1 MVKENIQEYSVSEIS
16 NSIKNT
22 LEDSFG
28 YVRVRGEISGLQQ
41 PSSGHMYFNLKDEN
55 AVIRGIIW
63 KSNVSRIGFRP
74 EDGLEVVCSGKLTT
88 GYSER
93 YPGRS
98 DYSIHVDT
106 LKPAGEGA
114 LMALLEERKK
124 KFKLEGLFN
133 EEHKKNIPFFPE
145 TIGIITSPTGA
156 VIKDIL
162 HRLEERFPCEVLLW
176 PVPVQGNDASALITN
191 AVNGFNEMKEN
202 QNLRSPDVII
212 IARGGGSIEDLWAF
226 NEEDIVR
233 SVFASKI
240 PIISAVG
247 HETDTTLIDFVSDLR
262 APTPTAAAELCT
274 PVREELRNDLQDYQK
289 KLTNLIRFN
298 LDERKFILNTLSDKL
313 PTSLK
318 LFSSQLHRNLQSTSS
333 RLNISILKEQLISRN
348 GNLTNLTKRL
358 IKSKNIYFNTQK
370 DKILSVNKLLES
382 LSYKSIINRGYS
394 VIKNSEEKV
403 LKSKK
408 DILSDK
414 KLIIETK
421 FGTLQS
427 DLSINKNEQKP

>member
-1 MVKENIQEYSVSEIS
+1 MVKENIKEYSVSEIS
-16 NSIKNT
+16 SSIKNA

-55 AVIRGIIW
+55 AVIRGIVW

-74 EDGLEVVCSGKLTT
+74 EDGLEAVCSGKLTT

-98 DYSIHVDT
+98 DYAIHVDS
-106 LKPAGEGA
+106 LKPSGEGA

-124 KFKLEGLFN
+124 KFKSEGLFD
-133 EEHKKNIPFFPE
+133 ESYKKDIPFFPQ

-156 VIKDIL
+156 VIRDIL

-176 PVPVQGNDASALITN
+176 PVPVQGEDASELIAN
-191 AVNGFNEMKEN
+191 AVTGFNQIRVSKN
-202 QNLRSPDVII
+202 IKSPDVII

-226 NEEDIVR
+226 NEEDVVR

-247 HETDTTLIDFVSDLR
+247 HETDTTLIDYVSDLR

-274 PVREELRNDLQDYQK
+274 PVREELQNDLIEYQK
-289 KLTNLIRFN
+289 RLYNTIKTNLG
-298 LDERKFILNTLSDKL
+298 ERKIFLNAISDKL

-318 LFSSQLHRNLQSTSS
+318 LFTSQLHRNFQSTSS
-333 RLNISILKEQLISRN
+333 RLNIGILKEQLNSSN
-348 GNLTNLTKRL
+348 DHLANFSKRL
-358 IKSKNIYFNTQK
+358 VKSKDAYFNVQR
-370 DKILSVNKLLES
+370 DKIASINKLLES

-394 VIKNSEEKV
+394 VVKNSKEKV
-403 LKSKK
+403 INSKK

-421 FGTLQS
+421 FGTLRS
-427 DLSINKNEQKP
+427 DLTTGRNE

>member
-1 MVKENIQEYSVSEIS
+1 MVKENIKEYSVSEIS

-41 PSSGHMYFNLKDEN
+41 PTSGHMYFNLKDEN

-74 EDGLEVVCSGKLTT
+74 EDGLEIVCSGKLTT

-124 KFKLEGLFN
+124 KFKLEGLFD
-133 EEHKKNIPFFPE
+133 EQHKKNIPFLPE

-176 PVPVQGNDASALITN
+176 PVPVQGDDASALITN
-191 AVNGFNEMKEN
+191 AVKGFNEMKES
-202 QNLRSPDVII
+202 QNLRPPDVII

-289 KLTNLIRFN
+289 KLSNLIRSY
-298 LDERKFILNTLSDKL
+298 LDERKFILNMTADKL

-318 LFSSQLHRNLQSTSS
+318 LSTSQLYKNFQGTSS
-333 RLNISILKEQLISRN
+333 RLNIRILNEQLSSRN
-348 GNLTNLTKRL
+348 GNLANLTKRL
-358 IKSKNIYFNTQK
+358 IKSKNIYFDVQK

-394 VIKNSEEKV
+394 VIKNSKEKV
-403 LKSKK
+403 LKSEK

-421 FGTLQS
+421 FGILKTN
-427 DLSINKNEQKP
+427 LSSEKNE

>member
-1 MVKENIQEYSVSEIS
+1 MVKENIKEYSVSEIS

-28 YVRVRGEISGLQQ
+28 YIRVRGEISGLQQ
-41 PSSGHMYFNLKDEN
+41 PTSGHMYFNLKDEN

-124 KFKLEGLFN
+124 KFKLEGLFD
-133 EEHKKNIPFFPE
+133 EQHKKNIPFLPE

-176 PVPVQGNDASALITN
+176 PVPVQGDDASALITN
-191 AVNGFNEMKEN
+191 AVKGFNEMKES
-202 QNLRSPDVII
+202 QNLRPPDVII

-289 KLTNLIRFN
+289 KLSNLIRSY
-298 LDERKFILNTLSDKL
+298 LEERKFILNMTSDKL

-318 LFSSQLHRNLQSTSS
+318 LSTSQLYKNFQGTSS
-333 RLNISILKEQLISRN
+333 RLNIRILNEQLSSRN
-348 GNLTNLTKRL
+348 GNLANLTKRL
-358 IKSKNIYFNTQK
+358 IKSKNIYFDVQK

-394 VIKNSEEKV
+394 VIKNSKEKV
-403 LKSKK
+403 LKSEK

-421 FGTLQS
+421 FGILKTN
-427 DLSINKNEQKP
+427 LSSEKNE

>member
-1 MVKENIQEYSVSEIS
+1 MVKENIKEYSVSEIS
-16 NSIKNT
+16 SSIKNA

-55 AVIRGIIW
+55 AVIRGIVW

-98 DYSIHVDT
+98 DYAIHVDS
-106 LKPAGEGA
+106 LKPSGEGA

-124 KFKLEGLFN
+124 KFKSEGLFD
-133 EEHKKNIPFFPE
+133 ESYKKDIPFFPQ

-156 VIKDIL
+156 VIRDIL

-176 PVPVQGNDASALITN
+176 PVPVQGEDASELIAN
-191 AVNGFNEMKEN
+191 AVTGFNQIRVSKN
-202 QNLRSPDVII
+202 IKSPDVII

-226 NEEDIVR
+226 NEEDVVR

-247 HETDTTLIDFVSDLR
+247 HETDTTLIDYVSDLR

-274 PVREELRNDLQDYQK
+274 PVREDLQNDLIGYQK
-289 KLTNLIRFN
+289 RLYNTIKTNLG
-298 LDERKFILNTLSDKL
+298 ERKIFLNAISDKL

-318 LFSSQLHRNLQSTSS
+318 LFTSQLHRNFQITSA
-333 RLNISILKEQLISRN
+333 RLNIGILKEQLNSSN
-348 GNLTNLTKRL
+348 DHLANFSKRL
-358 IKSKNIYFNTQK
+358 VKSKDAYFNVQR
-370 DKILSVNKLLES
+370 DKIASINKLLES

-394 VIKNSEEKV
+394 VVKNSKEKV
-403 LKSKK
+403 INSKK

-421 FGTLQS
+421 FGTLRS
-427 DLSINKNEQKP
+427 DLTTGKNE

>member
-1 MVKENIQEYSVSEIS
+1 MVKENIKEYSVSEIS

-41 PSSGHMYFNLKDEN
+41 PTSGHMYFNLKDEN

-124 KFKLEGLFN
+124 KFKLEGLFD
-133 EEHKKNIPFFPE
+133 EQHKKNIPFLPE

-176 PVPVQGNDASALITN
+176 PVPVQGDDASALITN
-191 AVNGFNEMKEN
+191 AVKGFNEMKES
-202 QNLRSPDVII
+202 QNLRPPDVII

-289 KLTNLIRFN
+289 KLSNLIRSY
-298 LDERKFILNTLSDKL
+298 LDERKFILNMTSDKL

-318 LFSSQLHRNLQSTSS
+318 LSTSQLYKNFQGTSS
-333 RLNISILKEQLISRN
+333 RLNIRILNEQLSLRN
-348 GNLTNLTKRL
+348 GNLANLTKRL
-358 IKSKNIYFNTQK
+358 IKSKNIYFDVQK

-394 VIKNSEEKV
+394 VIKNSKEKV
-403 LKSKK
+403 LKSEK

-414 KLIIETK
+414 KLIIESK
-421 FGTLQS
+421 FGILKTN
-427 DLSINKNEQKP
+427 LSSEKNE

>member
-1 MVKENIQEYSVSEIS
+1 MVKENIKEYSVSEIS
-16 NSIKNT
+16 NSIKYT

-41 PSSGHMYFNLKDEN
+41 PTSGHMYFNLKDEN

-124 KFKLEGLFN
+124 KFKLEGLFD
-133 EEHKKNIPFFPE
+133 EQHKKNIPFLPE

-176 PVPVQGNDASALITN
+176 PVPVQGDDASALITN
-191 AVNGFNEMKEN
+191 AVKGFNEMKES
-202 QNLRSPDVII
+202 QNLRPPDVII

-289 KLTNLIRFN
+289 KLSNLIRSY
-298 LDERKFILNTLSDKL
+298 LDERKFILNMTSDKL

-318 LFSSQLHRNLQSTSS
+318 LSTSQLYKNFQGTSS
-333 RLNISILKEQLISRN
+333 RLNIRILNEQLSSRN
-348 GNLTNLTKRL
+348 GNLANLTKRL
-358 IKSKNIYFNTQK
+358 IKSKNIYFDVQK

-394 VIKNSEEKV
+394 VIKNSKEKV
-403 LKSKK
+403 LKSEK

-414 KLIIETK
+414 KLIIESK
-421 FGTLQS
+421 FGILKTN
-427 DLSINKNEQKP
+427 LSSEKNE

>member
-1 MVKENIQEYSVSEIS
+1 MVKENIKEYSVSEIS

-28 YVRVRGEISGLQQ
+28 YIRVRGEISGLQQ
-41 PSSGHMYFNLKDEN
+41 PTSGHMYFNLKDEN

-124 KFKLEGLFN
+124 KFKLEGLFD
-133 EEHKKNIPFFPE
+133 EQHKKNIPFLPK

-176 PVPVQGNDASALITN
+176 PVPVQGDDASALITN
-191 AVNGFNEMKEN
+191 AVKGFNEMKES
-202 QNLRSPDVII
+202 QNLRPPDVII

-289 KLTNLIRFN
+289 KLSNLIRSY
-298 LDERKFILNTLSDKL
+298 LDERKFILNMTSDKL

-318 LFSSQLHRNLQSTSS
+318 LSTSQLYKNFQGTSS
-333 RLNISILKEQLISRN
+333 RLNIRILNEQLSSRN
-348 GNLTNLTKRL
+348 GNLVNLTKRL
-358 IKSKNIYFNTQK
+358 IKSKNIYFDVQK

-394 VIKNSEEKV
+394 VIKNSKEKV
-403 LKSKK
+403 LKSEK

-421 FGTLQS
+421 FGILKS
-427 DLSINKNEQKP
+427 NLLSEKNE

>member
-1 MVKENIQEYSVSEIS
+1 MVKENIKEYSVSEIS

-41 PSSGHMYFNLKDEN
+41 PTSGHMYFNLKDEN

-124 KFKLEGLFN
+124 KFKLEGLFD
-133 EEHKKNIPFFPE
+133 EKYKKNIPFFPE

-176 PVPVQGNDASALITN
+176 PVPVQGDDASTLITN
-191 AVNGFNEMKEN
+191 AVKGFNEMKES
-202 QNLRSPDVII
+202 QNLRPPDVII

-289 KLTNLIRFN
+289 KLSNLIRSY
-298 LDERKFILNTLSDKL
+298 LDERKFILNMTSDKL

-318 LFSSQLHRNLQSTSS
+318 LSTSQLYKNFQGTSS
-333 RLNISILKEQLISRN
+333 RLNIRILNEQLSSRN
-348 GNLTNLTKRL
+348 SNLANLTKRL
-358 IKSKNIYFNTQK
+358 IKSKNIYFDVQK

-394 VIKNSEEKV
+394 VIKNSKEKV
-403 LKSKK
+403 LKSEK

-421 FGTLQS
+421 FGILKTN
-427 DLSINKNEQKP
+427 LSSEKNE

>member
-1 MVKENIQEYSVSEIS
+1 MVKENIKEYSVSEIS

-41 PSSGHMYFNLKDEN
+41 PTSGHMYFNLKDEN

-124 KFKLEGLFN
+124 KFKLEGLFD
-133 EEHKKNIPFFPE
+133 EQHKKNIPFLPE

-176 PVPVQGNDASALITN
+176 PVPVQGDDASTLITN
-191 AVNGFNEMKEN
+191 AVKGFNEMKES
-202 QNLRSPDVII
+202 QNLRPPDVII

-289 KLTNLIRFN
+289 KLSNLIRSY
-298 LDERKFILNTLSDKL
+298 LDERKFILNMTSDKL

-318 LFSSQLHRNLQSTSS
+318 LSTSQLYKNFQGTSS
-333 RLNISILKEQLISRN
+333 RLNIRILNEQLSSRN
-348 GNLTNLTKRL
+348 GNLANLTKRL
-358 IKSKNIYFNTQK
+358 IKSKNMYFDVQK

-394 VIKNSEEKV
+394 VIKNSKEKV
-403 LKSKK
+403 LKSEK

-414 KLIIETK
+414 KLIIESK
-421 FGTLQS
+421 FGILKTN
-427 DLSINKNEQKP
+427 LSSEKNE

>member
-1 MVKENIQEYSVSEIS
+1 MVKENIKEYSVSEIS
-16 NSIKNT
+16 NSIKNA

-41 PSSGHMYFNLKDEN
+41 PTSGHMYFNLKDEN

-124 KFKLEGLFN
+124 KFKLEGLFD
-133 EEHKKNIPFFPE
+133 EQHKKNIPFLPE

-176 PVPVQGNDASALITN
+176 PVPVQGDDASALITN
-191 AVNGFNEMKEN
+191 AVKGFNEMKES
-202 QNLRSPDVII
+202 QNLRPPDVII

-289 KLTNLIRFN
+289 KLSNLIRSY
-298 LDERKFILNTLSDKL
+298 LDERKFILNMTSDKL

-318 LFSSQLHRNLQSTSS
+318 LFTSQLHRNFHNSSS
-333 RLNISILKEQLISRN
+333 RLNIRILKEQLNFSN
-348 GNLTNLTKRL
+348 GNLANFTKRL
-358 IKSKNIYFNTQK
+358 IKSKDTYFNAQK
-370 DKILSVNKLLES
+370 DKIFSVNKLLES
-382 LSYKSIINRGYS
+382 LSYKSIMNRGYS
-394 VIKNSEEKV
+394 VIKNSKE
-403 LKSKK
+403 
-408 DILSDK
+408 
-414 KLIIETK
+414 
-421 FGTLQS
+421 
-427 DLSINKNEQKP
+427 

>member
-1 MVKENIQEYSVSEIS
+1 MVKENIKEYSVSEIS
-16 NSIKNT
+16 SSIKNA

-55 AVIRGIIW
+55 AVIRGIVW

-98 DYSIHVDT
+98 DYAIHVDS
-106 LKPAGEGA
+106 LKPSGEGA

-124 KFKLEGLFN
+124 KFQSEGLFD
-133 EEHKKNIPFFPE
+133 ESYKKDIPFFPQ

-156 VIKDIL
+156 VIRDIL

-176 PVPVQGNDASALITN
+176 PVPVQGEDASELIAN
-191 AVNGFNEMKEN
+191 AVIGFNQIKVSKN
-202 QNLRSPDVII
+202 IKSPDVII

-226 NEEDIVR
+226 NEEDVVR

-247 HETDTTLIDFVSDLR
+247 HETDTTLIDYVSDLR

-274 PVREELRNDLQDYQK
+274 PVREDLQNDLIGYQK
-289 KLTNLIRFN
+289 RLYNTIKTNLG
-298 LDERKFILNTLSDKL
+298 ERKIFLNAISDKL

-318 LFSSQLHRNLQSTSS
+318 LFTSQLHRNFQITSA
-333 RLNISILKEQLISRN
+333 RLNIGILKEQLNSSN
-348 GNLTNLTKRL
+348 DHLANFSKRL
-358 IKSKNIYFNTQK
+358 VKSKDAYFNVQR
-370 DKILSVNKLLES
+370 DKIASINKLLES

-394 VIKNSEEKV
+394 VVKNSKEKV
-403 LKSKK
+403 INSKK

-421 FGTLQS
+421 FGTLRS
-427 DLSINKNEQKP
+427 DLTTGKNE

>member
-1 MVKENIQEYSVSEIS
+1 MVKENIKEYSVSEIS

-41 PSSGHMYFNLKDEN
+41 PTSGHMYFNLKDEN
-55 AVIRGIIW
+55 ALIRGIIW

-124 KFKLEGLFN
+124 KFKLEGLFD
-133 EEHKKNIPFFPE
+133 EQHKKNIPFLPK

-176 PVPVQGNDASALITN
+176 PVPVQGDDASALITN
-191 AVNGFNEMKEN
+191 AVKGFNEMKES
-202 QNLRSPDVII
+202 QNLRPPDVII

-289 KLTNLIRFN
+289 KLSNLIRSY
-298 LDERKFILNTLSDKL
+298 LDERKFILNMTSDKL

-318 LFSSQLHRNLQSTSS
+318 LSTSQLYKNFQGTSS
-333 RLNISILKEQLISRN
+333 RLNIRILNEQLSSRN
-348 GNLTNLTKRL
+348 GNLANLTKRL
-358 IKSKNIYFNTQK
+358 IKSKNIYFDVQK

-394 VIKNSEEKV
+394 VIKNSKEKV
-403 LKSKK
+403 LKSEK

-421 FGTLQS
+421 FGILKTN
-427 DLSINKNEQKP
+427 LSSEKNE

>member
-1 MVKENIQEYSVSEIS
+1 MVKENIKEYSVSEIS

-41 PSSGHMYFNLKDEN
+41 PTSGHMYFNLKDEN

-124 KFKLEGLFN
+124 KFKLEGLFD
-133 EEHKKNIPFFPE
+133 EQHKKNIPFLPE

-176 PVPVQGNDASALITN
+176 PVPVQGDDASALITN
-191 AVNGFNEMKEN
+191 AVKGFNEMKES
-202 QNLRSPDVII
+202 QNLRPPDVII

-289 KLTNLIRFN
+289 KLSNLIRSY
-298 LDERKFILNTLSDKL
+298 LDERKFILNMTSDKL

-318 LFSSQLHRNLQSTSS
+318 LSTSQLYKNFQGTSS
-333 RLNISILKEQLISRN
+333 RLNIRILNEQLSSRN
-348 GNLTNLTKRL
+348 GNLANLTKRL
-358 IKSKNIYFNTQK
+358 IKSKNIYFDVQK

-394 VIKNSEEKV
+394 VIKNSKEKV
-403 LKSKK
+403 LKSEK

-421 FGTLQS
+421 FGILKTN
-427 DLSINKNEQKP
+427 LSSEKNE

>member
-1 MVKENIQEYSVSEIS
+1 MVKENIKEYLVSEIS

-55 AVIRGIIW
+55 AVIRGIVW

-74 EDGLEVVCSGKLTT
+74 EDGLEAVCSGKLTT

-98 DYSIHVDT
+98 DYAIHVDS
-106 LKPAGEGA
+106 LKPSGEGA

-124 KFKLEGLFN
+124 KFASEGLFD
-133 EEHKKNIPFFPE
+133 EDHKKDIPFFPE

-162 HRLEERFPCEVLLW
+162 HRLEERFPCNVLLW
-176 PVPVQGNDASALITN
+176 PVPVQGDDASELISN
-191 AVNGFNEMKEN
+191 AVKGFNEIKNN
-202 QNLRSPDVII
+202 QSLKSPDVII
-212 IARGGGSIEDLWAF
+212 IARGGGSIEDLWPF
-226 NEEDIVR
+226 NEENVVR

-247 HETDTTLIDFVSDLR
+247 HETDTTLIDYVSDLR

-274 PVREELRNDLQDYQK
+274 PVKGELSSDLSEYQK
-289 KLTNLIRFN
+289 KLSNLIKSN
-298 LDERKFILNTLSDKL
+298 LEERKYFLNTLSDKF

-318 LFSSQLHRNLQSTSS
+318 LFIGQLHSSFQNASS
-333 RLNISILKEQLISRN
+333 RLNIGILKEQLNSSN
-348 GNLTNLTKRL
+348 DNLVNFSKRL
-358 IKSKNIYFNTQK
+358 IKSKNTYFNAQR
-370 DKILSVNKLLES
+370 DKILSMNKLLES

-394 VIKNSEEKV
+394 VIKNSKAKV

-421 FGTLQS
+421 FGILQS
-427 DLSINKNEQKP
+427 DLSTENNE

>member
-1 MVKENIQEYSVSEIS
+1 MVKENIKEYSVSEIS

-41 PSSGHMYFNLKDEN
+41 PTSGHMYFNLKDEN

-63 KSNVSRIGFRP
+63 KSNVTRIGFRP

-124 KFKLEGLFN
+124 KFKLEGLFD
-133 EEHKKNIPFFPE
+133 EQHKKNIPFLPE

-176 PVPVQGNDASALITN
+176 PVPVQGDDASALITN
-191 AVNGFNEMKEN
+191 AVKGFNEMKE
-202 QNLRSPDVII
+202 
-212 IARGGGSIEDLWAF
+212 
-226 NEEDIVR
+226 
-233 SVFASKI
+233 
-240 PIISAVG
+240 
-247 HETDTTLIDFVSDLR
+247 
-262 APTPTAAAELCT
+262 
-274 PVREELRNDLQDYQK
+274 
-289 KLTNLIRFN
+289 
-298 LDERKFILNTLSDKL
+298 
-313 PTSLK
+313 
-318 LFSSQLHRNLQSTSS
+318 SQ
-333 RLNISILKEQLISRN
+333 
-348 GNLTNLTKRL
+348 
-358 IKSKNIYFNTQK
+358 KSKTSRRNYNCSWRRQYRR
-370 DKILSVNKLLES
+370 S
-382 LSYKSIINRGYS
+382 LGI
-394 VIKNSEEKV
+394 
-403 LKSKK
+403 
-408 DILSDK
+408 
-414 KLIIETK
+414 
-421 FGTLQS
+421 
-427 DLSINKNEQKP
+427 

>member
-1 MVKENIQEYSVSEIS
+1 MVKENIKEYSVSEIS
-16 NSIKNT
+16 NSIKYT

-41 PSSGHMYFNLKDEN
+41 PTSGHMYFNLKDEN

-124 KFKLEGLFN
+124 KFKLEGLFD
-133 EEHKKNIPFFPE
+133 EQHKKNIPFLPE

-176 PVPVQGNDASALITN
+176 PVPVQGDDASALITN
-191 AVNGFNEMKEN
+191 AVKGFNEMKES
-202 QNLRSPDVII
+202 QNLRPPDVII

-289 KLTNLIRFN
+289 KLSNLIRSY
-298 LDERKFILNTLSDKL
+298 LDERKFILNMTSDKL

-318 LFSSQLHRNLQSTSS
+318 LSTSQLYKNFQGSSS
-333 RLNISILKEQLISRN
+333 RLNIRILNEQLSSRN
-348 GNLTNLTKRL
+348 GNLANLTKRL
-358 IKSKNIYFNTQK
+358 IKSKNIYFDVQK

-394 VIKNSEEKV
+394 VIKNSKEKV
-403 LKSKK
+403 LKSEK

-421 FGTLQS
+421 FGILKTN
-427 DLSINKNEQKP
+427 LSSEKNE

>member
-1 MVKENIQEYSVSEIS
+1 MVKENIKEYSVSEIS

-41 PSSGHMYFNLKDEN
+41 PTSGHMYFNLKDEN

-124 KFKLEGLFN
+124 KFKLEGLFD
-133 EEHKKNIPFFPE
+133 EQHKKNIPFLPE

-176 PVPVQGNDASALITN
+176 PVPVQGDDASTLITN
-191 AVNGFNEMKEN
+191 AVKGFNEMKES
-202 QNLRSPDVII
+202 QNLRPPDVII

-289 KLTNLIRFN
+289 KLSNLIRSY
-298 LDERKFILNTLSDKL
+298 LDERKFILNMTSDKL

-318 LFSSQLHRNLQSTSS
+318 LSTSQLYKNFQGTSS
-333 RLNISILKEQLISRN
+333 RLNIRILNEQLSSRN
-348 GNLTNLTKRL
+348 SNLANLTKRL
-358 IKSKNIYFNTQK
+358 IKSKNIYFDVQK

-394 VIKNSEEKV
+394 VIKNSKEKV
-403 LKSKK
+403 LKSEK

-421 FGTLQS
+421 FGILKTN
-427 DLSINKNEQKP
+427 LSSEKNE

>member
-1 MVKENIQEYSVSEIS
+1 MVKENIKEYSVSEIS
-16 NSIKNT
+16 NSIKNA

-55 AVIRGIIW
+55 AVVRGIIW
-63 KSNVSRIGFRP
+63 KSNVLRIGFRP

-98 DYSIHVDT
+98 DYAIHIDS
-106 LKPAGEGA
+106 LKPSGEGA

-124 KFKLEGLFN
+124 KFKSEGLFD
-133 EEHKKNIPFFPE
+133 ESYKKNIPFFPQ

-176 PVPVQGNDASALITN
+176 PVPVQGEDASELISN
-191 AVNGFNEMKEN
+191 AVTGFNQIRVSKSIK
-202 QNLRSPDVII
+202 SPDVII

-226 NEEDIVR
+226 NEENVVR
-233 SVFASKI
+233 SVFSSKI

-274 PVREELRNDLQDYQK
+274 PVREKLNNDLSEYQK
-289 KLTNLIRFN
+289 RLSTLVKSN
-298 LDERKFILNTLSDKL
+298 LDEKKFYLNTLSDKL

-318 LFSSQLHRNLQSTSS
+318 LFANQLHRNFQSISS
-333 RLNISILKEQLISRN
+333 RLNIRILKEQLNSSN
-348 GNLTNLTKRL
+348 DNLVNFTKRL
-358 IKSKNIYFNTQK
+358 IKSKDIYFNVQR
-370 DKILSVNKLLES
+370 DKIISINKLLES

-394 VIKNSEEKV
+394 VIKNSKEKV

-421 FGTLQS
+421 FGILQS
-427 DLSINKNEQKP
+427 DLSTEKNE

>member
-1 MVKENIQEYSVSEIS
+1 MVKENIKEYSVSEIS
-16 NSIKNT
+16 SSIKNA

-55 AVIRGIIW
+55 AVIRGIVW

-98 DYSIHVDT
+98 DYAIHVDS
-106 LKPAGEGA
+106 LKPSGEGA

-124 KFKLEGLFN
+124 KFKSEGLFD
-133 EEHKKNIPFFPE
+133 ESYKKDIPFFPQ

-176 PVPVQGNDASALITN
+176 PVPVQGEDASELIAN
-191 AVNGFNEMKEN
+191 AVIGFNQIRVSKN
-202 QNLRSPDVII
+202 IKSPDVII

-226 NEEDIVR
+226 NEEDVVR

-247 HETDTTLIDFVSDLR
+247 HETDTTLIDYVSDLR

-274 PVREELRNDLQDYQK
+274 PVREDLQNDLIGYQK
-289 KLTNLIRFN
+289 RLYNTIKTNLG
-298 LDERKFILNTLSDKL
+298 ERKIFLNAISDKL

-318 LFSSQLHRNLQSTSS
+318 LFTSQLHRNFQITSA
-333 RLNISILKEQLISRN
+333 RLNIGILKEQLNSSN
-348 GNLTNLTKRL
+348 DHLANFSKRL
-358 IKSKNIYFNTQK
+358 VKSKDAYFNVQR
-370 DKILSVNKLLES
+370 DKIASINKLLES

-394 VIKNSEEKV
+394 VVKNSKEKV
-403 LKSKK
+403 INSKK

-421 FGTLQS
+421 FGTLRS
-427 DLSINKNEQKP
+427 DLTTGKNE

>member
-1 MVKENIQEYSVSEIS
+1 MVKENIKEYSVSEIS

-41 PSSGHMYFNLKDEN
+41 PTSGHMYFNLKDEN

-88 GYSER
+88 VYSER

-106 LKPAGEGA
+106 LKPAVEGA

-124 KFKLEGLFN
+124 KFKLEGLFD
-133 EEHKKNIPFFPE
+133 EQHKKNIPFLPE

-176 PVPVQGNDASALITN
+176 PVPVQGDDASALITN
-191 AVNGFNEMKEN
+191 AVKGFNEMKES
-202 QNLRSPDVII
+202 QNLRPPDVII

-233 SVFASKI
+233 SLFASKI

-289 KLTNLIRFN
+289 KLSNLIRSY
-298 LDERKFILNTLSDKL
+298 LDERKFILNMTSDKL

-318 LFSSQLHRNLQSTSS
+318 LSTSQLYKNFQGTSS
-333 RLNISILKEQLISRN
+333 RLNIRILNEQLSLRN
-348 GNLTNLTKRL
+348 GNLANLTKRL
-358 IKSKNIYFNTQK
+358 IKSKNIYFDVQK

-394 VIKNSEEKV
+394 VIKNSKEKV
-403 LKSKK
+403 LKSEK

-414 KLIIETK
+414 KLIIESK
-421 FGTLQS
+421 FGILKTN
-427 DLSINKNEQKP
+427 LSSEKNE

>member
-1 MVKENIQEYSVSEIS
+1 MVKENIKEYSVSEIS
-16 NSIKNT
+16 SSIKNA

-55 AVIRGIIW
+55 AVIRGIVW

-98 DYSIHVDT
+98 DYAIHVDS
-106 LKPAGEGA
+106 LKPSGEGA

-124 KFKLEGLFN
+124 KFKSEGLFD
-133 EEHKKNIPFFPE
+133 ESYKKDIPFFPQ

-156 VIKDIL
+156 VIRDIL

-176 PVPVQGNDASALITN
+176 PVPVQGEDASELIAN
-191 AVNGFNEMKEN
+191 AVIGFNQIRVSKN
-202 QNLRSPDVII
+202 IKSPDVII

-226 NEEDIVR
+226 NEEDVVR

-247 HETDTTLIDFVSDLR
+247 HETDTTLIDYVSDLR

-274 PVREELRNDLQDYQK
+274 PVREDLQNDLIGYQK
-289 KLTNLIRFN
+289 RLYNTIKTNLG
-298 LDERKFILNTLSDKL
+298 ERKIFLNAISDKL

-318 LFSSQLHRNLQSTSS
+318 LFTSQLHRNFQITSA
-333 RLNISILKEQLISRN
+333 RLNIGILKEQLNSSN
-348 GNLTNLTKRL
+348 DHLANFSKRL
-358 IKSKNIYFNTQK
+358 VKSKDAYFNVQR
-370 DKILSVNKLLES
+370 DKIASINKLLES

-394 VIKNSEEKV
+394 VVKNSKEKV
-403 LKSKK
+403 INSKK

-421 FGTLQS
+421 FGTLRS
-427 DLSINKNEQKP
+427 DLTTGKNE

>member
-1 MVKENIQEYSVSEIS
+1 MVKENIKEYSVSEIS

-41 PSSGHMYFNLKDEN
+41 PTSGHMYFNLKDEN

-124 KFKLEGLFN
+124 KFKLEGLFD
-133 EEHKKNIPFFPE
+133 EKYKKNIPFFPE

-176 PVPVQGNDASALITN
+176 PVPVQGDDASGLITN
-191 AVNGFNEMKEN
+191 AVQGFNEVKES
-202 QNLRSPDVII
+202 QNISPPDVII

-226 NEEDIVR
+226 NEEDVVR

-274 PVREELRNDLQDYQK
+274 PVREELRHDLHNYQK
-289 KLTNLIRFN
+289 KLSNLVKSY
-298 LDERKFILNTLSDKL
+298 LDERNFILNALSDKL

-318 LFSSQLHRNLQSTSS
+318 LFTNQLHRNFQSTSS
-333 RLNISILKEQLISRN
+333 RLNIRILKEQLSSSN
-348 GNLTNLTKRL
+348 SNLANLSKRL

-370 DKILSVNKLLES
+370 DKIRSVNKLLES

-394 VIKNSEEKV
+394 VVKNSKEKV
-403 LKSKK
+403 LKSEK

-421 FGTLQS
+421 FGILKS
-427 DLSINKNEQKP
+427 NLSSEKNE

>member
-1 MVKENIQEYSVSEIS
+1 MVKENIKEYSVSEIS

-41 PSSGHMYFNLKDEN
+41 PTSGHMYFNLKDEN

-124 KFKLEGLFN
+124 KFKLEGLFD
-133 EEHKKNIPFFPE
+133 EQHKKNIPFLPE

-176 PVPVQGNDASALITN
+176 PVPVQGDDASALITN
-191 AVNGFNEMKEN
+191 AVKGFNEMKES
-202 QNLRSPDVII
+202 QNLRPPDVII

-289 KLTNLIRFN
+289 KLSNLIRSY
-298 LDERKFILNTLSDKL
+298 LDERKFILNMTSDKL

-318 LFSSQLHRNLQSTSS
+318 LSTSQLYKNFQGTSS
-333 RLNISILKEQLISRN
+333 RLNIRILNEQLSSRN
-348 GNLTNLTKRL
+348 GNLANLTKRL
-358 IKSKNIYFNTQK
+358 IKSKNIYFDVQK

-394 VIKNSEEKV
+394 VIKNSKEKV
-403 LKSKK
+403 LKSEK

-414 KLIIETK
+414 KLIIESK
-421 FGTLQS
+421 FGILKTN
-427 DLSINKNEQKP
+427 LSSEKNE

>member
-1 MVKENIQEYSVSEIS
+1 MVKENIKEYSVSEIS

-41 PSSGHMYFNLKDEN
+41 PTSGHMYFNLKDEN
-55 AVIRGIIW
+55 ALIRGIIW

-124 KFKLEGLFN
+124 KFKLEGLFD
-133 EEHKKNIPFFPE
+133 EQHKKNIPFLPE

-176 PVPVQGNDASALITN
+176 PVPVQGDDASALITN
-191 AVNGFNEMKEN
+191 AVKGFNEMKES
-202 QNLRSPDVII
+202 QNLRPPDVII

-289 KLTNLIRFN
+289 KLSNLIRSY
-298 LDERKFILNTLSDKL
+298 LDERKFILNMTSDKL

-318 LFSSQLHRNLQSTSS
+318 LSTSQLYKNFQGTSS
-333 RLNISILKEQLISRN
+333 RLNIRILNEQLSSRN
-348 GNLTNLTKRL
+348 GNLANLTKRL
-358 IKSKNIYFNTQK
+358 IKSKNIYFDVQK

-394 VIKNSEEKV
+394 VIKNSKEKV
-403 LKSKK
+403 LKSEK

-421 FGTLQS
+421 FGILKTN
-427 DLSINKNEQKP
+427 LSSEKNE

>member
-1 MVKENIQEYSVSEIS
+1 MVKENIKEYSVSEIS

-41 PSSGHMYFNLKDEN
+41 PTSGHMYFNLKYEN

-133 EEHKKNIPFFPE
+133 EQHKKNIPFLPE

-176 PVPVQGNDASALITN
+176 PVPVQGDDASALITN
-191 AVNGFNEMKEN
+191 AVKGFNEMKES
-202 QNLRSPDVII
+202 QNLRPPDVII

-289 KLTNLIRFN
+289 KLSNLIRSY
-298 LDERKFILNTLSDKL
+298 LDERKFILNITSDKL
-313 PTSLK
+313 PTPLK
-318 LFSSQLHRNLQSTSS
+318 LSTSQLYKNFQGTSS
-333 RLNISILKEQLISRN
+333 RLNIRILNEQLSLRN
-348 GNLTNLTKRL
+348 GNLANLTKRL
-358 IKSKNIYFNTQK
+358 IKSKNIYFDVQK

-394 VIKNSEEKV
+394 VIKNSKEKV
-403 LKSKK
+403 LKSEK

-414 KLIIETK
+414 KLIIESK
-421 FGTLQS
+421 FGILKTN
-427 DLSINKNEQKP
+427 LSSEKNE

>member
-1 MVKENIQEYSVSEIS
+1 MVKENIKEYSVSEIS
-16 NSIKNT
+16 SSIKNA

-55 AVIRGIIW
+55 AVIRGIVW

-98 DYSIHVDT
+98 DYSIHIDS
-106 LKPAGEGA
+106 LKPSGEGA

-124 KFKLEGLFN
+124 KFKSEGLFDEN
-133 EEHKKNIPFFPE
+133 YKKDIPFFPQI
-145 TIGIITSPTGA
+145 IGIITSPTGA

-176 PVPVQGNDASALITN
+176 PVPVQGEDASELIAN
-191 AVNGFNEMKEN
+191 AVTGFNQIRVSKN
-202 QNLRSPDVII
+202 IKSPDVII

-226 NEEDIVR
+226 NEEDVVR

-247 HETDTTLIDFVSDLR
+247 HETDTTLIDYVSDLR

-274 PVREELRNDLQDYQK
+274 PVREELQNDLSEYQK
-289 KLTNLIRFN
+289 RLSSLMKTN
-298 LDERKFILNTLSDKL
+298 LDERKIFLNAISDRL

-318 LFSSQLHRNLQSTSS
+318 LFTSHLHRNFQSISS
-333 RLNISILKEQLISRN
+333 RLNIGILKEQLNSTN
-348 GNLTNLTKRL
+348 DHLKNLNKRL
-358 IKSKNIYFNTQK
+358 IKSKDTYFNTQR
-370 DKILSVNKLLES
+370 DKIVSINKLLES

-394 VIKNSEEKV
+394 VVKNSKEKV
-403 LKSKK
+403 ISSKK

-427 DLSINKNEQKP
+427 DLITEKNE

>member
-1 MVKENIQEYSVSEIS
+1 MVKENIKEYSVSEIS

-41 PSSGHMYFNLKDEN
+41 PTSGHIYFNLKDEN

-124 KFKLEGLFN
+124 KFKLEGLFD
-133 EEHKKNIPFFPE
+133 EQHKKNIPFLPE

-176 PVPVQGNDASALITN
+176 PVPVQGDDASALITN
-191 AVNGFNEMKEN
+191 AVKGFNEMKES
-202 QNLRSPDVII
+202 QNLRPPDVII

-289 KLTNLIRFN
+289 KLSNLIRSY
-298 LDERKFILNTLSDKL
+298 LDERKFILNMTSDKL

-318 LFSSQLHRNLQSTSS
+318 LSTSQLYKNFQGTSS
-333 RLNISILKEQLISRN
+333 RLNIRILNEQLSLRN
-348 GNLTNLTKRL
+348 GNLANLTKRL
-358 IKSKNIYFNTQK
+358 IKSKNIYFDVQK

-394 VIKNSEEKV
+394 VIKNSKEKV
-403 LKSKK
+403 LKSEK

-414 KLIIETK
+414 KLIIESK
-421 FGTLQS
+421 FGILKTN
-427 DLSINKNEQKP
+427 LSSEKNE